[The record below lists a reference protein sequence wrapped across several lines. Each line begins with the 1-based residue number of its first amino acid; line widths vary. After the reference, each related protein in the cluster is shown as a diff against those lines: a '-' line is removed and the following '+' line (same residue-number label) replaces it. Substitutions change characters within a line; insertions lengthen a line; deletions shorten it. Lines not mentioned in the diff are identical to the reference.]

1 MRHLQSSAHARET
14 NAGRWPACGRPRVRS
29 GRIRA
34 VTAVW
39 FRAAAVL
46 ASAALAWAAVPALAA
61 SGPAAPA
68 RAALTASRTS
78 AAPGSARTVGRS
90 SAGPGHRLYAVIR
103 RTAGG
108 VPHILARDWTS
119 LGFGYGFAFAQDN
132 LCTMANDYVTVE
144 AQRSRY
150 FGPGGSYI
158 QRANGVTVTNL
169 DSDLFF
175 RQIIDAHTV
184 ERLIRG
190 LSTAELQLEAGYVRG
205 YNHYLASVGGA
216 QGVPDPT
223 CRGQAWVRPITVQD
237 SYLRFYQLMLLVG
250 EDTAMGS
257 IAQAVPPP
265 AQQSAAAARRAMA
278 ALADPRRAARELADR
293 WRAASGEAGSNAVA
307 IGSAGTRNHRGLL
320 LGNPHFPWIG
330 PERFYQAQLTI
341 PGKINVTGASLYGVP
356 LIMIGHTA
364 TMAWSHTVSTAVR
377 ISFYQLTLV
386 PGHPTEYLENGHP
399 VAMIRR
405 PVTIAERLPNG
416 TVVSYRHTLWWSRYG
431 PVLNSFSGLSIPWT
445 DSTAFALKDVNAD
458 NLSRAFNTWFGFDR
472 ASSTRQV
479 LAVLKRYQGIP
490 WVNTIVSDKQGQ
502 ALYADI
508 GAIPGVS
515 DAEAAACDTPL
526 GAQTFPAFGLPILDG
541 SRTACDWATGRGAA
555 APGILGPGQEPYLL
569 RRDYVTNSNDSYWLA
584 NPHHPL
590 NGFGRIIGT
599 EGTERSLR
607 TRLGL
612 IQVQARI
619 DGTDG
624 LGRAGFT
631 LADMQHLDLSDLSYA
646 AVLTRHALVQMCRAF
661 QAAGGFAPTTGG
673 GKVPIGDAC
682 TTLARWDLRW
692 DVGQRG
698 AVLFGVFW
706 SYADS
711 VDPANFTHPFE
722 LSDPVHTPYGLNTS
736 NPTVK
741 TALGDAISALDQ
753 AHIPLNA
760 TVGSVQYVTYHG
772 TRIPIPGGP
781 ADPDGIFNDIAVG
794 SFPGDSST
802 APDLGSSFI
811 QVVTWNGTACP
822 VGATILTYSESS
834 NPASPHYA
842 DQTRLFSR
850 KQWLPD
856 RFCQSQ
862 IMADPQLKVTIVTG

>member
-1 MRHLQSSAHARET
+1 
-14 NAGRWPACGRPRVRS
+14 
-29 GRIRA
+29 
-34 VTAVW
+34 
-39 FRAAAVL
+39 VL

-61 SGPAAPA
+61 SRPSAPA

-78 AAPGSARTVGRS
+78 AAPGSARAVGRS
-90 SAGPGHRLYAVIR
+90 SAGPGYRLYAVIR

-108 VPHILARDWTS
+108 VPHILAHDWTS

-150 FGPGGSYI
+150 FGASASYL
-158 QRANGVTVTNL
+158 QRANGAIVTNL
-169 DSDLFF
+169 DSDLFY

-184 ERLIRG
+184 GHLIRG
-190 LSTAELQLEAGYVRG
+190 LSPAVRRIEAGYVLG
-205 YNHYLASVGGA
+205 YNRYLASVGGA
-216 QGVPDPT
+216 RGVPDPT
-223 CRGQAWVRPITVQD
+223 CRGRAWVRPITVQD
-237 SYLRFYQLMLLVG
+237 SYLRFYQLMLNSG
-250 EDTAMGS
+250 EDTVIGG
-257 IAQAVPPP
+257 IAEAAPPSAQTAASAGKAAVALTNPRRFTRELT
-265 AQQSAAAARRAMA
+265 ARLRAESAA
-278 ALADPRRAARELADR
+278 
-293 WRAASGEAGSNAVA
+293 AGSNAVA
-307 IGSAGTRNHRGLL
+307 IGSAGTRNHHGLL

-330 PERFYQAQLTI
+330 TERFYQAQLTI
-341 PGKINVTGASLYGVP
+341 PGQINVTGASLYGVP

-364 TMAWSHTVSTAVR
+364 TVAWSHTVSTASP
-377 ISFYQLTLV
+377 ITLYQVTLV

-399 VAMIRR
+399 VAMVRR

-431 PVLNSFSGLSIPWT
+431 PVLNALAGLSIPWT
-445 DSTAFALKDVNAD
+445 ASTAFAIRDANAA
-458 NLSRAFNTWFGFDR
+458 NISRGLDTWFGFDR

-479 LAVLKRYQGIP
+479 LTVLKKYQGIP
-490 WVNTIVSDKQGQ
+490 WANTIASDKQGV

-508 GAIPGVS
+508 GSIPGVP
-515 DAEAAACDTPL
+515 DAKALACDTPL
-526 GAQTFPAFGLPILDG
+526 GAQTFAVLGLPILDG
-541 SRTACDWATGRGAA
+541 SRTACDWATGPGAA
-555 APGILGPGQEPYLL
+555 APGLLGPGQEPYLL

-590 NGFGRIIGT
+590 TGFGRIIGT

-612 IQVQARI
+612 IEVQARV

-692 DVGQRG
+692 DVSQRG

-706 SYADS
+706 AYADS

-722 LSDPVHTPYGLNTS
+722 LSDPVRTPYGLNTS
-736 NPTVK
+736 NPAVQQ
-741 TALGDAISALDQ
+741 ALGDAISALDQ

-772 TRIPIPGGP
+772 THIPIPGGP

-794 SFPGDSST
+794 SFPGDSPT

-811 QVVTWNGTACP
+811 QVVTWNDSACP

-856 RFCQSQ
+856 RFCEAQ
-862 IMADPQLKVTIVTG
+862 ITADPQLKITTETG